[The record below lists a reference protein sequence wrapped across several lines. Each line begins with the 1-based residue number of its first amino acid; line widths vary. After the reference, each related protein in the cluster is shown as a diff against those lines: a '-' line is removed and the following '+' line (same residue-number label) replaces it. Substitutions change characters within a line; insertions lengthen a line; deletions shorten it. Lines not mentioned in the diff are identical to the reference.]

1 MKNILI
7 ILLVLFSS
15 CTSNNNSSVPVPTT
29 TGPAILEQIQAP
41 LIKNFD
47 YNLSGDINN
56 SMPAIMQ
63 IQNTNGNVSGKYFY
77 VRQGY
82 DISLFGNAYGDKIE
96 LYETD
101 INGNKTASFEGT
113 LDKNVFKG
121 TWQNLQTKKTYP
133 FQFTVSSKK
142 IQEIPAGMEGKYTL
156 TKDGAD
162 TCNLTIR
169 ISKNNNDY
177 SYELK
182 TTKRS
187 KRGKL
192 LIERSFAGEEMYVG
206 FENLAWGS
214 WEGDVN
220 KNVPGKKLE
229 PPSTITGLY
238 EPGKI
243 SIQNY
248 GNAMNSYTK
257 LSECSGKYLILQKR

>member
-1 MKNILI
+1 MKIIFVLLI
-7 ILLVLFSS
+7 SAIYS
-15 CTSNNNSSVPVPTT
+15 CNSNNNPSLPAPTT
-29 TGPAILEQIQAP
+29 TGPAILDQIQAP
-41 LIKNFD
+41 LLKNFE
-47 YNLSGDINN
+47 YILNGDINN
-56 SMPAIMQ
+56 ALPAIMQ

-82 DISLFGNAYGDKIE
+82 DISLFGKAYGDKIE

-101 INGNKTASFEGT
+101 INGNKTASFEGI
-113 LDKNVFKG
+113 LDNNIFKG
-121 TWQNLQTKKTYP
+121 TWQNLQSKQTYP
-133 FQFTVSSKK
+133 FKFTVSSKK
-142 IQEIPAGMEGKYTL
+142 IQEIPAGMEGNYTL

-182 TTKRS
+182 TTRRS

-192 LIERSFAGEEMYVG
+192 LIERSFAGEEIYVG
-206 FENLAWGS
+206 FEGLAWDS
-214 WEGDVN
+214 WEGDVT
-220 KNVPGKKLE
+220 KDRPGKELA
-229 PPSTITGLY
+229 PPSTISGLY

-248 GNAMNSYTK
+248 GNAMNNYTK
-257 LSECSGKYLILQKR
+257 LSECSEKYLILQKR